1 MSWFHKFCRDVGLMV
16 HNIRRPDHERNV
28 TRQETREQKRGGITL
43 RRTTIEEIEVD
54 TKDSSKPG
62 A

>member
-16 HNIRRPDHERNV
+16 HNIRRPDHERRIA
-28 TRQETREQKRGGITL
+28 RQQTEEEQRGNITL
-43 RRTTIEEIEVD
+43 RRTTIEEIELD
-54 TKDSSKPG
+54 TKDSNQPG